1 MVATY
6 LSKTEKVV
14 WAMFLN
20 NLDTLFLPL
29 IILGDRMAF
38 LTDTSEVYG
47 HYKGEYVKL
56 PINVSFR

>member
-1 MVATY
+1 
-6 LSKTEKVV
+6 
-14 WAMFLN
+14 MFLN